1 MNTATVRSTLDAN
14 NACLKDQIDDRGYNH
29 YKLDPSYC
37 YHSNAS
43 FLTVEVRIPDTN
55 STVPSWALLVNTQG
69 NVPVFDDDNFT
80 ISNGT
85 VAVSSGEHP
94 IRPHFS
100 FRQHMNVVVHL
111 VLSAKLLLQPNVVSS
126 FWYIR
131 EESITKI
138 GTYITAKCSNAEFL
152 PSFSVADS
160 IDGKSYALLNVMLAV
175 SDDSAPDIYAS
186 VYSTGG
192 PLVFLLKAWCSGTLP

>member
-1 MNTATVRSTLDAN
+1 MNTATIRSTLYAN
-14 NACLKDQIDDRGYNH
+14 NACLKDQIGDGGYNH
-29 YKLDPSYC
+29 YKLDPGYC

-94 IRPHFS
+94 IRPHFL
-100 FRQHMNVVVHL
+100 F
-111 VLSAKLLLQPNVVSS
+111 
-126 FWYIR
+126 
-131 EESITKI
+131 
-138 GTYITAKCSNAEFL
+138 
-152 PSFSVADS
+152 
-160 IDGKSYALLNVMLAV
+160 
-175 SDDSAPDIYAS
+175 DD
-186 VYSTGG
+186 T
-192 PLVFLLKAWCSGTLP
+192 